1 MGEVMAVKERISEF
15 TQTYRKPLILYAV
28 SFVLIY
34 AALHVQFEAWG
45 QLNFLVWSQLGLN
58 IAVGV
63 LAFMGAFLPFV
74 FFKRFWPYIVLIGAI
89 IYTAMVIYPMAGY
102 TMAVVTGILAG
113 VLGAAYAMYKLW
125 PAIEGL
131 MPTTFGSSRWAKKA
145 DLEAKDLLSSEGI
158 KLGSWNDPKDDYA
171 THKLAYSGPRHLLTV
186 APTRAGK
193 GVSAIIPNLLTYP
206 GSALVID
213 PKGENA
219 LITAK
224 ARKAMGQEVMIV
236 DPWGITDKALDMPKA
251 RFNPMDW
258 LVEGDPDLSENA
270 MLLADA
276 LVMPNERG
284 DPYWDN
290 EARALIY
297 GLLMHLATEQEEVGN
312 RNLGRLRE
320 ILTLPP
326 RDRNNPRETNEDD
339 FDEVLANMVSN
350 VHNKQVQ
357 SAAHRIKQKADKE
370 RSGVFS
376 TAQSHTHFLESP
388 RIIDALSKTD
398 FSFDAMKNGHLTIY
412 LILPADRLNT
422 FGRWLRLM
430 IQQAITQTA
439 RNITTQPK
447 YPVLFLLDEMP
458 ALGHLKMVEQA
469 YGLMAGFGM
478 QLWGITQDLSQLK
491 RIYGDGWET
500 FVSNSGVLQYFGSR
514 DQMTAEYFSKLC
526 GVTTVWNVSTAIS
539 TVFGGNNSNSETKAQ
554 GQRSLAFA
562 DELMTLRSDQQILL
576 VENAY
581 PIKGIK
587 TPWFNDPA
595 LKAKGVNL
603 HEEK

>member
-1 MGEVMAVKERISEF
+1 MMDRIKEVAAKHK
-15 TQTYRKPLILYAV
+15 KPLVLYGLGAVILYFVVRNQFEGFGPPDKIMWLQIGGNLLAAAV
-28 SFVLIY
+28 GFAIGFLPVILLSRYWPYALALCVLIY
-34 AALHVQFEAWG
+34 TYFVMVPGA
-45 QLNFLVWSQLGLN
+45 GLMMATATG
-58 IAVGV
+58 IIFILIG
-63 LAFMGAFLPFV
+63 LLIAFL
-74 FFKRFWPYIVLIGAI
+74 W
-89 IYTAMVIYPMAGY
+89 
-102 TMAVVTGILAG
+102 
-113 VLGAAYAMYKLW
+113 LW
-125 PAIEGL
+125 PNIDEYL
-131 MPTTFGSSRWAKKA
+131 PTTFGSSRWAKKEDIEA
-145 DLEAKDLLSSEGI
+145 QGLLAETGLNLGTWQDAKD
-158 KLGSWNDPKDDYA
+158 DDA

-258 LVEGDPDLSENA
+258 LVESDPDLSENA

-297 GLLMHLATEQEEVGN
+297 GLLLYLATEREELGN
-312 RNLGRLRE
+312 RHLGRLRE
-320 ILTLPP
+320 LLTMPPFKEGQPGAVKDDTFDYILELM
-326 RDRNNPRETNEDD
+326 
-339 FDEVLANMVSN
+339 ASSQ
-350 VHNKQVQ
+350 NKQVK
-357 SAAHRIKQKADKE
+357 SAANRIQQKADKE
-370 RSGVFS
+370 RSGVVS

-388 RIIDALSKTD
+388 RITDALSKTD
-398 FSFDAMKNGHLTIY
+398 FTFDAMKNGHLTIY

-439 RNITTQPK
+439 RNIAVQPEH
-447 YPVLFLLDEMP
+447 PVLFLLDEMP
-458 ALGHLKMVEQA
+458 ALGHLQMVEQA

-526 GVTTVWNVSTAIS
+526 GVTTVWNISTAFSI
-539 TVFGGNNSNSETKAQ
+539 VAGGGNNSNSETKAPS
-554 GQRSLAFA
+554 QRSLAFA